1 MSAINGMRP
10 VHPGEILQQ
19 ELEEIGVSAGDL
31 ADALDVP
38 LGRIAAILMER
49 DGVSE
54 DIALGLSRYFGTT
67 AQFWLNLQ
75 ASYERR
81 VAAVDAGGAVAERV

>member
-1 MSAINGMRP
+1 MSVRNGMRP
-10 VHPGEILQQ
+10 VHPGEILGH
-19 ELEEIGVSAGDL
+19 ELEELGVSAGDL
-31 ADALDVP
+31 ADAMGVSP
-38 LGRIAAILMER
+38 GRIIAILAER

-54 DIALGLSRYFGTT
+54 EIALVLAGYFGTT

-81 VAAVDAGGAVAERV
+81 VAALGSSGYA